1 MKDYSDSV
9 FGKKDYILCYRIV
22 EKEYDFS
29 SGNVDVKGKRIIVT
43 YADKSEKTF
52 DYSQEMENSIIKQ
65 MEDQV
70 LYAEPM
76 EISRLTSIMSGAEI
90 PFIAYNVIKY
100 VNTLDV
106 INLISLSLLG
116 VSELAFGALFLAHNQ
131 DKKEIDKMHYYLENK
146 YIINYKF
153 QNADLDS
160 LRLSKKAKNE
170 ISDKRYSSAD
180 SLEKFN
186 ETFKIDLNNIEK
198 FSLKDLIKIRKSIVN
213 EDYEYGDDEEFV
225 DTFDDNE
232 GYVLRRGPHSKRSY
246 FRK

>member
-22 EKEYDFS
+22 DKEYSFS
-29 SGNVDVKGKRIIVT
+29 SGNVDVNGKRIIVT

-106 INLISLSLLG
+106 INLISLSFLG
-116 VSELAFGALFLAHNQ
+116 VSELAFGALFLAHKQ
-131 DKKEIDKMHYYLENK
+131 DQKEIEKMLYYLENK

-213 EDYEYGDDEEFV
+213 EDYEYGDEEDFDVVSDEEY
-225 DTFDDNE
+225 
-232 GYVLRRGPHSKRSY
+232 YVLRKGPHINKAY